1 MNCSPCKNEGLN
13 QKRRKAFT
21 LIEMIGVLAVIAILA
36 ALLVPKVFSAI
47 NDARINGTCV
57 TCETV
62 KTAIADHYGKYGK
75 LDQVFGTNALP
86 APIVGYDTN
95 ILMAEGLLD
104 KPFIAKVA
112 GGDPQTSSNLQLVT
126 GANANAGAG
135 YRLDGVNVATTNAQ
149 FVIEAVLSQVA
160 AADAKD
166 LNDRI
171 DGTSLGAAA
180 GQPDT
185 RGRVEYGAITNGT
198 TTVYIYLTH
207 R

>member
-1 MNCSPCKNEGLN
+1 MKCSPCKNDSKN
-13 QKRRKAFT
+13 QERRQAFT

-47 NDARINGTCV
+47 NDARINGTCIS
-57 TCETV
+57 CDTV

-75 LDQVFGTNALP
+75 FDQVFGTNALP
-86 APIVGYDTN
+86 TPIAGYDTN
-95 ILMAEGLLD
+95 ILMPEGLLD

-112 GGDPQTSSNLQLVT
+112 GGDPQASSNLELVT
-126 GANANAGAG
+126 GANANGGAG
-135 YRLDGVNVATTNAQ
+135 YRLDGVNVGTSNAQ
-149 FVIEAVLSQVA
+149 YVVEAVLSQVA

-171 DGTSLGAAA
+171 DGTALGAAA
-180 GQPDT
+180 GQADN
-185 RGRVEYGAITNGT
+185 RGRVEYGSASNGT